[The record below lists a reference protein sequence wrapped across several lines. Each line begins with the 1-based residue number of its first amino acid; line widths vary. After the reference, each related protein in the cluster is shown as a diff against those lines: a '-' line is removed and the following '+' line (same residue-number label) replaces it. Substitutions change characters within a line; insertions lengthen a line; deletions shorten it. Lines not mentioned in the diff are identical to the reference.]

1 MPSLHSSYPVIVFY
15 YALKNK
21 LRYMKF
27 VFALVMCGIWF
38 SAVYTN
44 HHYILDV
51 LAGIGCAVLGI
62 WLFSLVGNRLLPEKR
77 FRTVS

>member
-1 MPSLHSSYPVIVFY
+1 
-15 YALKNK
+15 
-21 LRYMKF
+21 MKF

-51 LAGIGCAVLGI
+51 IAGILCAVAGI
-62 WLFSLVGNRLLPEKR
+62 WLFSLVGNKLFPEKK
-77 FRTVS
+77 FSA